1 MPANLNRVNL
11 NGSHDVTTDKLKNLN
26 FNKDCSEIKDTK
38 LNANIL
44 TNISGEKFY

>member
-1 MPANLNRVNL
+1 MNIEL
-11 NGSHDVTTDKLKNLN
+11 T
-26 FNKDCSEIKDTK
+26 KDCSEIKDTK